1 MIYQWVDEARRSVC
15 FIDDTLP
22 LSDQVPVVLT
32 DRDAGWVDIPFE
44 EVKQEALDTYLLIQ
58 RIRMKR
64 DRLLQESDWTQLI
77 DAPVDREAW
86 AVYRQALRDLPQQ
99 EGFPGEVVWP
109 EVAG

>member
-1 MIYQWVDEARRSVC
+1 MIYQWVDEARRSVRV
-15 FIDDTLP
+15 IDDALP

-32 DRDAGWVDIPFE
+32 DRDADWVDIPFE

-86 AVYRQALRDLPQQ
+86 ADYRQALRDLPQQ
-99 EGFPGEVVWP
+99 EGFPGELVWA
-109 EVAG
+109 EVG

>member
-15 FIDDTLP
+15 VVDDALP

-32 DRDAGWVDIPFE
+32 DRDADWVDIPFE

-58 RIRMKR
+58 RIRTKR
-64 DRLLQESDWTQLI
+64 DRLLQESDWTQLN

-86 AVYRQALRDLPQQ
+86 AQYRQALRDLPQQ

-109 EVAG
+109 AVG

>member
-1 MIYQWVDEARRSVC
+1 MIYQWVDGARRSVRV
-15 FIDDTLP
+15 IDDALL

-32 DRDAGWVDIPFE
+32 DRDAGWVDIPLN
-44 EVKQEALDTYLLIQ
+44 EVKQEALETYLLIQ

-86 AVYRQALRDLPQQ
+86 ADYRQALRDLPQQ
-99 EGFPGEVVWP
+99 EGFPDKVVWP

>member
-1 MIYQWVDEARRSVC
+1 MRVVDDAPPTSV
-15 FIDDTLP
+15 
-22 LSDQVPVVLT
+22 QVPVVLT

-58 RIRMKR
+58 RMRMKR
-64 DRLLQESDWTQLI
+64 DRLLQESDWTQLN

-86 AVYRQALRDLPQQ
+86 AQYRQALRDLPQQ

-109 EVAG
+109 EVG